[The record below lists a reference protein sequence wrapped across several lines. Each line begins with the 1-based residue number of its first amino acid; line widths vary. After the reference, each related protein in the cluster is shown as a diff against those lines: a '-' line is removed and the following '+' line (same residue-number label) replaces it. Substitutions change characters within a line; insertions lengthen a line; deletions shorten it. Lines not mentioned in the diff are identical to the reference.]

1 MRLLINLILFLLVA
15 AAFAWWLRPYWR
27 RWQKI
32 YQTARNAFKFVRQVR
47 DGTVRG
53 ADFSSQQ
60 NRQSSSQQ
68 QAKTVDVM
76 PKMSIKVGCPVCQEM
91 LSEAQLE
98 AMRASQLRCPAM
110 IQRSANCPYYGR
122 SLN

>member
-1 MRLLINLILFLLVA
+1 MRILINLFLFLLVA
-15 AAFAWWLRPYWR
+15 GTFAWWLRPYWQ
-27 RWQKI
+27 RWVRM
-32 YQTARNAFKFVRQVR
+32 YQTARNALKFVRQVR
-47 DGTVRG
+47 DGKT
-53 ADFSSQQ
+53 DFSSQQ
-60 NRQSSSQQ
+60 NRQSTSQ

-76 PKMSIKVGCPVCQEM
+76 PKMTVKVGCPVCREM

-110 IQRSANCPYYGR
+110 IQGSTNCPYYGR